1 MGLKMKISEIQINF
15 IKPCD
20 GLIGFASFV
29 IDESIYISSV
39 AIHKK
44 LNGDGYR
51 LTYPS
56 KGNFT
61 ICHPINKKTSQEIE
75 VAIFNQLKNVMNK
88 VSYDVQILQSTIS

>member
-1 MGLKMKISEIQINF
+1 MSPKMKISEIQIDLV
-15 IKPCD
+15 KPRD

-29 IDESIYISSV
+29 IDENIYISSV

-51 LTYPS
+51 LTYPN

-61 ICHPINKKTSQEIE
+61 ICHPINKKASYEIE
-75 VAIFNQLKNVMNK
+75 TAIFLKLKNVMNK
-88 VSYDVQILQSTIS
+88 VNQNVQILQPSVS

>member
-1 MGLKMKISEIQINF
+1 MSPKMKISEVQIDF
-15 IKPCD
+15 IKPRD

-29 IDESIYISSV
+29 IDENIYISSV
-39 AIHKK
+39 AIHTK

-61 ICHPINKKTSQEIE
+61 ICHPINKKASYEIE
-75 VAIFNQLKNVMNK
+75 AAIFTKLKNVMNK
-88 VSYDVQILQSTIS
+88 VNQNVQILQPPIS

>member
-1 MGLKMKISEIQINF
+1 MSPKMKISEVQIDF
-15 IKPCD
+15 IKPRD

-29 IDESIYISSV
+29 IDENIYISSV
-39 AIHKK
+39 AIHTK

-61 ICHPINKKTSQEIE
+61 ICHPINKKASYEIE
-75 VAIFNQLKNVMNK
+75 AAIFFKLKNVMNK
-88 VSYDVQILQSTIS
+88 VNQNVQILQPPIS

>member
-1 MGLKMKISEIQINF
+1 MGPKMKISEIQIEF
-15 IKPCD
+15 IKPRD

-29 IDESIYISSV
+29 IDENIYISSV
-39 AIHKK
+39 AIHAK

-61 ICHPINKKTSQEIE
+61 ICHPINKQASQEIE
-75 VAIFNQLKNVMNK
+75 TAIFGKLKNVMNK
-88 VSYDVQILQSTIS
+88 VSHHVQILQPAAR

>member
-1 MGLKMKISEIQINF
+1 MSLKMKISEIHIEF
-15 IKPCD
+15 IKPRD
-20 GLIGFASFV
+20 GLVGFASFV
-29 IDESIYISSV
+29 INEDIYISSV

-75 VAIFNQLKNVMNK
+75 PATKKNSQWA
-88 VSYDVQILQSTIS
+88 SYYSLFSKPPAQK

>member
-1 MGLKMKISEIQINF
+1 MSLKMKISEIHIEF
-15 IKPCD
+15 IKPRD

-29 IDESIYISSV
+29 INEDIYISSV

-61 ICHPINKKTSQEIE
+61 ICHPINRNASQEIE
-75 VAIFNQLKNVMNK
+75 AAIFSKLKNVMNK
-88 VSYDVQILQSTIS
+88 VNHDVQILQSTAG